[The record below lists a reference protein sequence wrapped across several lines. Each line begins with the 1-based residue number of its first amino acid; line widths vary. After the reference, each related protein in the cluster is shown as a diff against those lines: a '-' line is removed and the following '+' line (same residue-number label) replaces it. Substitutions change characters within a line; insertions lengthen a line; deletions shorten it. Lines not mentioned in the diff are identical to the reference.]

1 MRSEPNLST
10 VDKLL
15 HLGRVAWPHAT
26 IPVALQRLS
35 VAAEQMRERAFD
47 RGRELAR
54 EGEPLA
60 SCYLLVRGRLRVSR
74 RGVVLGEAEPGSL
87 VGLEA
92 LLSQDEMGLGLVA
105 ASDVLALELDA
116 DTLLGILGD
125 QFPLVHQAIRGATRR
140 LLALVR
146 RLPGSGGESSRL
158 LGPRPAGRLM
168 NLVEVLLHLR
178 TPGTPFERSSIDA
191 LAELAAVVTQ
201 VRFRSGQVFW
211 RRGERAARLAM
222 VVDGSVACTRL
233 DDTTASFRVGPGRP
247 LGALETLAGEPR
259 WHDAVAESEGVL
271 LELDVEALIDMFED
285 NVEIALDYLAWLSRR
300 SLELIETTLGPGRE
314 LLEFFATQ
322 GAAPVSDP
330 ESEAGAS
337 ATGT

>member
-1 MRSEPNLST
+1 MPAEPSLST

-26 IPVALQRLS
+26 IPVALQKLS

-47 RGRELAR
+47 RGREVAR
-54 EGEPLA
+54 EGEPLP

-92 LLSQDEMGLGLVA
+92 LLSQDQMGLGLVA
-105 ASDVLALELDA
+105 VSDVLALELDA

-125 QFPLVHQAIRGATRR
+125 QFPLVHQAIRGTTRR

-146 RLPGSGGESSRL
+146 RLPGSGDDSARL

-191 LAELAAVVTQ
+191 LAGLAAAVTQ

-211 RRGERAARLAM
+211 RRGERAGRLGM
-222 VVDGSVACTRL
+222 VVDGSVACTHL
-233 DDTTASFRVGPGRP
+233 DDTAVSFRLGAGRP
-247 LGALETLAGEPR
+247 LGALEALAGEPR
-259 WHDAVAESEGVL
+259 WHDAVAETEGVL

-300 SLELIETTLGPGRE
+300 SLELIETNFGPGGE
-314 LLEFFATQ
+314 LLEFFATR
-322 GAAPVSDP
+322 GAYPLPDPGGRAP
-330 ESEAGAS
+330 AS
-337 ATGT
+337 APGP

>member
-1 MRSEPNLST
+1 
-10 VDKLL
+10 
-15 HLGRVAWPHAT
+15 
-26 IPVALQRLS
+26 
-35 VAAEQMRERAFD
+35 MRERAFD
-47 RGRELAR
+47 RGREVAR

-60 SCYLLVRGRLRVSR
+60 SCYLLVRGRLHVSR
-74 RGVVLGEAEPGSL
+74 RGVVLGQAEPGSL

-125 QFPLVHQAIRGATRR
+125 QFPLVHQAIRGAARR
-140 LLALVR
+140 LLALVW

-178 TPGTPFERSSIDA
+178 TPGTPFERSSIDS
-191 LAELAAVVTQ
+191 LAELAAAVTQ
-201 VRFRSGQVFW
+201 VRFRQGQVFW

-233 DDTTASFRVGPGRP
+233 DDTAASFRVGPGRP
-247 LGALETLAGEPR
+247 LGALEALAGEPR
-259 WHDAVAESEGVL
+259 WHDAVAETEGVL

-285 NVEIALDYLAWLSRR
+285 NVEIALDYLAWLSRH
-300 SLELIETTLGPGRE
+300 SLELIEATLGPGRE
-314 LLEFFATQ
+314 LLEFVTTQ
-322 GAAPVSDP
+322 GAAPEPDP
-330 ESEAGAS
+330 ESEARAS
-337 ATGT
+337 APAP